1 MATHNFL
8 TLDEFLEEMSVPRST
23 FFRWKA
29 IGQAPRHYKMPNRQI
44 RIRRTEFE
52 SWLSARE
59 EPQAA

>member
-1 MATHNFL
+1 MARNFL
-8 TLDEFLEEMSVPRST
+8 TLDEFLAELDVPRST

-44 RIRRTEFE
+44 RIRLADFE
-52 SWLSARE
+52 TWLSARE

>member
-1 MATHNFL
+1 VASEFL
-8 TLDEFLEEMSVPRST
+8 TLDEFLAQMVVPRST

-29 IGQAPRHYKMPNRQI
+29 TGQAPRHYKMPNRQI

-59 EPQAA
+59 EPHAA

>member
-1 MATHNFL
+1 MASKFL
-8 TLDEFLEEMSVPRST
+8 TLDEFLAELDVPRST

-44 RIRRTEFE
+44 RIRLTDFE
-52 SWLSARE
+52 TWLSARE

>member
-1 MATHNFL
+1 VASDFL
-8 TLDEFLEEMSVPRST
+8 TLDQFLDLMAVPRST

-29 IGQAPRHYKMPNRQI
+29 LGQAPRHYKMPNRQI
-44 RIRRTEFE
+44 RIRRSEFE